1 MRFGN
6 TSRSLLTGVFALTL
20 VACVDQQA
28 VDEVKGRV
36 DLVSA
41 KVGQLQQ
48 QQQDIVA
55 KLDALQKGQKD
66 ILAKAGTARPSRPQ
80 EDPNKVYKLPVGKSF
95 PKGAEKPTVTLVEFS
110 DFQ

>member
-1 MRFGN
+1 MRLAD
-6 TSRSLLTGVFALTL
+6 TTRSLLTGVVALTL
-20 VACVDQQA
+20 AACVDQQS
-28 VDEVKGRV
+28 VDEVKSRV

-41 KVGQLQQ
+41 KVGQLQK

-66 ILAKAGTARPSRPQ
+66 ILAKSGAARPSRPQ
-80 EDPNKVYKLPVGKSF
+80 EDPNKVYDLPVGRSF
-95 PKGAEKPTVTLVEFS
+95 PKGAESPTVTLVEFS

>member
-1 MRFGN
+1 MQLN
-6 TSRSLLTGVFALTL
+6 TTTRSLLTGFVALSL
-20 VACVDQQA
+20 AACVDQKS

-41 KVGQLQQ
+41 KVGQLQK

-55 KLDALQKGQKD
+55 KLDALAKGQKD
-66 ILAKAGTARPSRPQ
+66 ILAKAGTAKPSRPQ
-80 EDPNKVYKLPVGKSF
+80 EDPNKVYKLPVGRSF
-95 PKGAEKPTVTLVEFS
+95 PKGAENPTVTLVEFS

>member
-1 MRFGN
+1 MRLPQ
-6 TSRSLLTGVFALTL
+6 TTRSVLTGFIALTL
-20 VACVDQQA
+20 AACVDQQS

-41 KVGQLQQ
+41 KVGALQQ
-48 QQQDIVA
+48 QQADIVA

-66 ILAKAGTARPSRPQ
+66 ILAKAGTAKPSRPA
-80 EDPNKVYKLPVGKSF
+80 EDPNKVYDLPVARSF
-95 PKGAEKPTVTLVEFS
+95 PKGAESPTVTLVEFS